1 MKDNYYLTLLV
12 VVTVVGVGSVGL
24 YVFAQ
29 SQEQTTTELGVLD
42 NSLLYLQDKA
52 LQRVDSN
59 SDASARLVESFSGLQ
74 KTVFLSPNRQFIAVT
89 IEESDQSG
97 RFTFITDTD
106 GNVVKG
112 PESGSFID
120 WAPDSQSALLYLSA
134 EATGHERKIFK
145 LATTGE
151 YRDIGLP
158 GGAISAAV
166 SPNGDIVYSLT
177 DSQTDI
183 SSVFLRLQNGKE
195 RLLIES
201 DGILAWLRWS
211 PDGKTIVVME
221 SDLLGR
227 PDKQHVLVIDT
238 ETSKSKVISGIQWN
252 YPPVWADSANKFVF
266 ASTGNIYEYDVDAD
280 EAAQRTH
287 FTGKFVQHPSY
298 SRDGAVIVFSDGNQI
313 FSVTDGDVTQITTG
327 DGSKRYPILR

>member
-1 MKDNYYLTLLV
+1 MKDNNYLTLLV
-12 VVTVVGVGSVGL
+12 AVTVVGVGGVG
-24 YVFAQ
+24 VFASAQ
-29 SQEQTTTELGVLD
+29 SPIQTIAEPSAID
-42 NSLLYLQDKA
+42 NSLMYLQNNT
-52 LQRVDSN
+52 LQRVDS
-59 SDASARLVESFSGLQ
+59 SSAVSPRLVESFSGLQ
-74 KTVFLSPNRQFIAVT
+74 KTVFLSPNRQLIAVT

-97 RFTFITDTD
+97 RFTVITDTD
-106 GNVVKG
+106 GNVVTG

-158 GGAISAAV
+158 GGTISAAV
-166 SPNGDIVYSLT
+166 SPNGDIAYSLT

-183 SSVFLRLQNGKE
+183 SSVFLRSQNGKD

-201 DGILAWLRWS
+201 KGILAWLRWS
-211 PDGKTIVVME
+211 PDGKTIAVME

-298 SRDGAVIVFSDGNQI
+298 SRDGAVIVFSDGNHI
-313 FSVTDGDVTQITTG
+313 LLVTEGDVAQITTG
-327 DGSKRYPILR
+327 DGSKGYPILW